1 MIWLSEFL
9 LLITNEHWRM
19 VKDIT
24 TINIEYKKHKLIINY
39 VLNINTANIN
49 LLLVSIRFK
58 RAKKFRYVKLPH

>member
-1 MIWLSEFL
+1 
-9 LLITNEHWRM
+9 M